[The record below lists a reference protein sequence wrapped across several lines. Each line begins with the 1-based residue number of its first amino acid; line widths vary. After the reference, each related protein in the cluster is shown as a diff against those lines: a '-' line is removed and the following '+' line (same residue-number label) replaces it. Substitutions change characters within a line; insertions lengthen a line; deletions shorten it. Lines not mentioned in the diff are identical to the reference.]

1 MEAIAFELKG
11 KTAFFKKPD
20 VNSNVYFTYS
30 HIHKIALYGL
40 LGAIIGAGGY
50 TQQQKNIAE
59 DGNSHINQYP
69 EFYRLLKDL
78 KVSIVP
84 HGDRGY
90 FSKKIQVFNNTVGYA
105 SKEEGGNLIVREQW
119 LENPHWSIYLWN
131 DGSVDEQTFIKLKN
145 YLLLSLCEYVPYL
158 GKNDHPAHIE
168 HPRIVELE
176 KVDQVNGISSLAYLK
191 DISFASRGGT
201 FDKKPGYF
209 FQEYIPTQLNPDLNY
224 YEFDEIVF
232 TNRKIQQVS
241 PTLHVFQTEGRMIA
255 FL

>member
-50 TQQQKNIAE
+50 IQQQKRIAE
-59 DGNSHINQYP
+59 DGNLLLNQYP
-69 EFYRLLKDL
+69 EFYNLLRNL

-90 FSKKIQVFNNTVGYA
+90 FLKKTQVFNNTIGYA
-105 SKEEGGNLIVREQW
+105 SKEEGGTLIVREQW
-119 LENPHWSIYLWN
+119 LEKPHWTIYLWN
-131 DGSVDEQTFIKLKN
+131 DGSVDEQTFGKLKSH
-145 YLLLSLCEYVPYL
+145 LLLSICRYIPYL
-158 GKNDHPAHIE
+158 GKNDHPAIIE
-168 HPRIVELE
+168 HARLVKLE
-176 KVDQVNGISSLAYLK
+176 KVDKVLGIESLVYLA
-191 DISFASRGGT
+191 DISFASRGT
-201 FDKKPGYF
+201 FDNRPVYYF
-209 FQEYIPTQLNPDLNY
+209 EEHIPTQLNHELNY
-224 YEFDEIVF
+224 YKFDEVVF

-241 PTLHVFQTEGRMIA
+241 PTLFVFRTDGRVIA
-255 FL
+255 FI